1 MFFRSLPPKGT
12 FQHQDVLWIL
22 FWWKCRRQTML
33 SPSISHEWKLG
44 DTQNLKTTS
53 PGWHFNWKHTIAG
66 HFSPPGMVPKD
77 VREIEVHDQEN
88 RFALIRSHG
97 SFYVLPSCYL
107 WGSTPA
113 SINHN
118 VKTHLP
124 AKSLDH
130 SYRRR
135 CNMFNCVLWK
145 EISHSEM

>member
-1 MFFRSLPPKGT
+1 MFFLSLPPPGT
-12 FQHQDVLWIL
+12 FQHQEVLWIL

-33 SPSISHEWKLG
+33 SPSISHEWKLS

-53 PGWHFNWKHTIAG
+53 PGWHFNWKHTFAG
-66 HFSPPGMVPKD
+66 HFSPPGMLPKD

-97 SFYVLPSCYL
+97 SFYVLPSCCL

-118 VKTHLP
+118 VKTHLL

-130 SYRRR
+130 SCRRK
-135 CNMFNCVLWK
+135 CNVFNCVLWK
-145 EISHSEM
+145 EICCNEM